1 MLRESFM
8 RHELSHKQ
16 SVIALTATPN
26 QIRQTLVPE
35 MPHSS
40 SFLLKTKT
48 HHTLFTHTNTK
59 PTKIKVTN
67 FNQTYKKLARIGPSR
82 SVEPLDGDPTAV
94 FESPFVDHIGSFLS
108 VLGDHVLRR
117 EPWRGSFQL
126 VQAELDEPRKRILF
140 VVVPILCNIKIPT
153 LTKTNWNLPKKKW
166 NLPKM
171 MMMMM
176 MIMTET

>member
-1 MLRESFM
+1 MFRESFM

-16 SVIALTATPN
+16 SVITLTATPN

-35 MPHSS
+35 LPHSS

-48 HHTLFTHTNTK
+48 HHTLFTHTHTNTK

-82 SVEPLDGDPTAV
+82 SVEPLDGDRTAV
-94 FESPFVDHIGSFLS
+94 FESPFVDYIGSFLS

-126 VQAELDEPRKRILF
+126 VQAELDEPRKRVLF
-140 VVVPILCNIKIPT
+140 VFVPILCNIKIPT
-153 LTKTNWNLPKKKW
+153 LTKRTEIYPKRSEIY
-166 NLPKM
+166 PKM
-171 MMMMM
+171 MMM
-176 MIMTET
+176 ITET